1 MQNNKAMIYS
11 ENGYHFI
18 FAMLEVQ
25 QLSVN
30 YRGLQALE
38 SITFHLQAGQVVGL
52 IGPNGAGKSTLFKA
66 LLGLIPVISGKV
78 TYQDK
83 LLKSQKQRV
92 AYVPQRSQ
100 IDWDYPI
107 TVWNVVMMAR
117 TLSSGWFHNHSQ
129 RSKAVVK
136 EALQKV
142 EMLHLS
148 DRKISDLS
156 GGQQQRVFLA
166 RALAQEVDLFLFDE
180 PLAGVD
186 KKTEELILDIYSNLK
201 AEGKTLLVSCH
212 EWGQAL
218 NNYDRLILLN
228 QSLIA
233 HGSPQEVMTLENIQ
247 SAYGSSKQVRRLIN
261 PLESIMAC

>member
-1 MQNNKAMIYS
+1 
-11 ENGYHFI
+11 
-18 FAMLEVQ
+18 MLEVQ

-30 YRGLQALE
+30 YRGLQALDTINFE
-38 SITFHLQAGQVVGL
+38 LKAGQVVGL

-66 LLGLIPVISGKV
+66 LLGLVPISGKV
-78 TYQDK
+78 IYNGQ
-83 LLKSQKQRV
+83 LLKSQRKLV

-100 IDWDYPI
+100 IDWDYPV

-117 TLSSGWFHNHSQ
+117 TACSGWFQNHS
-129 RSKAVVK
+129 RKSKEIAR

-148 DRKISDLS
+148 DRRISELS

-166 RALAQEVDLFLFDE
+166 RALAQEADLFLFDE
-180 PLAGVD
+180 PLSGVD
-186 KKTEELILDIYSNLK
+186 KKTESLILDIYKDLK

-212 EWGQAL
+212 EWGQSL
-218 NNYDRLILLN
+218 NNYDRLMLLN

-233 HGSPQEVMTLENIQ
+233 NGSPQEVMTAENIQ
-247 SAYGSSKQVRRLIN
+247 SAYGISKQIRRLLT

>member
-1 MQNNKAMIYS
+1 
-11 ENGYHFI
+11 
-18 FAMLEVQ
+18 MLKVQ

-30 YRGLQALE
+30 YRGLQALDT
-38 SITFHLQAGQVVGL
+38 ITFELQAGQVVGL

-66 LLGLIPVISGKV
+66 LLGLIPTISGQVIYDGKS
-78 TYQDK
+78 
-83 LLKSQKQRV
+83 LKSQKKHV

-100 IDWDYPI
+100 IDWDYPV

-117 TLSSGWFHNHSQ
+117 TASLGWFQSCNARSQ
-129 RSKAVVK
+129 QIVKA
-136 EALQKV
+136 ALEKV
-142 EMLHLS
+142 EMSHLS
-148 DRKISDLS
+148 DRRISDLS

-186 KKTEELILDIYSNLK
+186 KKTEQLILDIYAELK
-201 AEGKTLLVSCH
+201 AQGKILLVSCH

-233 HGSPQEVMTLENIQ
+233 NGSPQEVMTPENIQ
-247 SAYGSSKQVRRLIN
+247 SAYGMSRQVRQLIN
-261 PLESIMAC
+261 PLESVMVC

>member
-1 MQNNKAMIYS
+1 
-11 ENGYHFI
+11 
-18 FAMLEVQ
+18 MLEVQ

-30 YRGLQALE
+30 YRGLQALDT
-38 SITFHLQAGQVVGL
+38 ITFDLKAGQVVGL

-66 LLGLIPVISGKV
+66 LLGLTPVLSGKV
-78 TYQDK
+78 IYDGK
-83 LLKSQKQRV
+83 LLKSQRKRV

-117 TLSSGWFHNHSQ
+117 TACTGWFRNHSRQ
-129 RSKAVVK
+129 SKEIVRS
-136 EALQKV
+136 ALQKV

-148 DRKISDLS
+148 DRRISDLS

-186 KKTEELILDIYSNLK
+186 KKTEALILDIYSDLK
-201 AEGKTLLVSCH
+201 AKGKTLLVSCH
-212 EWGQAL
+212 EWGKAL

-233 HGSPQEVMTLENIQ
+233 NGSPQEVMTPENIQ
-247 SAYGSSKQVRRLIN
+247 SAYGVSKQIRRLIS
-261 PLESIMAC
+261 PLESVMAC

>member
-1 MQNNKAMIYS
+1 
-11 ENGYHFI
+11 
-18 FAMLEVQ
+18 MLEVHE
-25 QLSVN
+25 LSVS
-30 YRGLQALE
+30 YRGLQALDT
-38 SITFHLQAGQVVGL
+38 ITFELQAGQVVGL

-66 LLGLIPVISGKV
+66 LLGLIPIASGKII
-78 TYQDK
+78 YDGK
-83 LLKSQKQRV
+83 LLKTQKKRV

-100 IDWDYPI
+100 IDWDYPV

-117 TLSSGWFHNHSQ
+117 TVSLGWFCHGNV
-129 RSKAVVK
+129 RSHQIVKA
-136 EALQKV
+136 ALEKV
-142 EMLHLS
+142 EILHLS
-148 DRKISDLS
+148 DRRISELS

-186 KKTEELILDIYSNLK
+186 KKTEHLILDIYGDLK
-201 AEGKTLLVSCH
+201 AQGKILLVSCH

-233 HGSPQEVMTLENIQ
+233 NGAPEEVMTPENIQ
-247 SAYGSSKQVRRLIN
+247 SAYGMSRQFHQVIN
-261 PLESIMAC
+261 SLESVMVC